1 MKIFLLLLMT
11 CGVVLAVDAPDLR
24 KQAAQLENDGDWKDA
39 YELRVK
45 LLREVDDKDSSQDLF
60 KAIDSINRLN
70 EQKKFDGLLD
80 ELTVSKKGNPDF
92 MLAAGQ
98 AYFGA
103 QKYGQILDNVF
114 QRGNNG
120 SGEWRQVQEQD
131 RLRALQCYMQAW
143 ETVEKGG
150 EAEAQVLISVSQA
163 LTMNRM
169 GGYLWRLYLKTDLRA
184 VPDYKEQT
192 DVITSEGAPVGKDG
206 EPSYIDMPDSWETA
220 ASDGE
225 RWRWLMAEIGRLVPP
240 YALSQELNWL
250 QFCQQNYGVNT
261 LASYG
266 WWSQPDVKERDGIL
280 QASTLKED
288 ETIAK
293 LANGVKRFTLR
304 EDYQFI
310 PGFRKLMRAGKDT
323 ACWQAGDQLVQVFM
337 NRKQYVTAAE
347 TLEEVMRL
355 HGTGGGNSRTL
366 LLKQIRGNWS
376 QFGMTPTYFASAP
389 VEVPLTFRNAKS
401 VKLSLTEVKE
411 GQVMEDIIA
420 YLKSNPEQLNGQYLS
435 FSQLGR
441 QLLDE
446 KGKKYLGKELRSW
459 TEELKPADG
468 HVNTEANLD
477 LGTLVPG
484 CYLLKS
490 ELDDGNTSWIVV
502 WVRDLVILKR
512 SEAGGEVFYLVD
524 AADGAPV
531 AGELEFFG
539 YHADYI
545 QKPKGERRFNIVT
558 HHFRKKTDE
567 NGRLALKEEKKWN
580 RDRWQIIARAGERKA
595 YMADRNLQWRDNS
608 NQEQFIGQ
616 KTIGITDRPVYRP
629 GQTVHVKLWAGEA
642 RYDLG
647 DVSSYAGKTASIE
660 VRDPRNEIVFE
671 KSGLT
676 ADGYGGI
683 EFDIDLKEEAALGNY
698 SVIVQGQVPYTNFS
712 FRVEEYKKPEFEVKV
727 DAPTEP
733 VALGESFEATVSA
746 TYYHGAPVTE
756 ATVKIKVERNFY
768 SKRWFPAETW
778 DWLYGPGYWWCY
790 GEYPWYPG
798 WARWGCIR
806 PPAPWWGDRGRS
818 GAPELVLE
826 QTGPIG
832 PDGKVK
838 VKIDSSIA
846 RLVHGDQD
854 HRYTITAEVVDASRR
869 TILGNGSVLAAREP
883 YEVTVWLDRG
893 FARVGDKVTGTF
905 SARTLDGKEV
915 AGKAKAILYLSEVDE
930 DGKISEKE
938 IARWTPEDDSW
949 VFEASK
955 AGQYRVAVE
964 FTDSKGRE
972 KEGATVFSV
981 RGAEGEEG
989 GDFLYDDLE
998 LIPDNKEY
1006 RPGDKVKLLV
1016 NVNKPGSRVWLFIR
1030 SSQGEKEETKI
1041 IRIEGKSQVV
1051 NIPVGIGDM
1060 PNFFIDAVTVA
1071 NGGVHSVTREIVLPP
1086 EKRTLG
1092 VEVIP
1097 AKDKLKP
1104 REKTSLTVKITDSDG
1119 KPYQGSTA
1127 ITIYDKS
1134 LEYISGGSN
1143 VGDIV
1148 PFFWD
1153 WKRRHYGAQ
1162 LEDSQNLKGYHMQL
1176 LDTVLMQQL
1185 GIFGGI
1191 VTRGNIDPF
1200 GDRRMG
1206 GMAYASGMVMDGSI
1220 DPFGDI
1226 GNSGGA
1232 LLHRK
1237 APSSSAAVEMDSL
1250 DAGDRQENSGGG
1262 EQAAPEIMVRS
1273 EFADLLKWVGS
1284 VETDENGEATIEIEM
1299 PDNLTTWKIKTWAM
1313 GKGTRVGEGS
1323 AEIVTSKDLIIRLQA
1338 PRFFVEKDEVTLSAV
1353 VHNYHEEAK
1362 DVTVSLELDGN
1373 NLESSGDMERRVAIK
1388 SGGEKR
1394 IDWTAKAVSEGEVT
1408 IRMKAIAADDSDAME
1423 MKFPVYVHGM
1433 LKTESYSRAIAP
1445 EGEKAIIEF
1454 TLPEE
1459 RRPSETKLTLNYS
1472 PSVASAMID
1481 ALPYL
1486 ASYPYG
1492 CTEQTLNRFV
1502 PTTVVHHI
1510 LKDLGHD
1517 LAAIKD
1523 KRSQLDPQKLGDPK
1537 ERAKDWQPKNPNW
1550 NPVWDE
1556 KEVAKMEAAGIAK
1569 LRDQQNPDGGWGW
1582 FSAYGNY
1589 SYPHTTAVVMHG
1601 LLLAR
1606 DNGAKIPADMIER
1619 GLAWLAKH
1627 EEVEADRIANWKK
1640 RDKNTKEKADSMD
1653 ALVRRVLGEG
1663 GKDHKQ
1669 MQGFLFRD
1677 KNDLPVYAKA
1687 LLGLELHRT
1696 KDIEKRDD
1704 VIRNIRQF
1712 LKRDEENQ
1720 TAYLDLGNGG
1730 YWWYWYGSEFEA
1742 QAWFLKLLAAAE
1754 PESPDARGLVK
1765 YLINNRSHATYWNST
1780 RDTAY
1785 CIEAIGDYLKAS
1797 GEGDPELTVEV
1808 LLDGKVLKTVEIT
1821 KENLFTFDSSVIVA
1835 GDILG
1840 TGKHTIELRKKGK
1853 GPLYANA
1860 YVGYFTLEDFI
1871 TKAGLEI
1878 KVDRTYYK
1886 LVPDNKVIDAVDS
1899 SGQAIDQKRSR
1910 LKRVLLKSGDEV
1922 KSGDLI
1928 EVELGIDS
1936 KNDYEYLLFEDWK
1949 AAGMEAVDVRSGYNP
1964 NGLGAYMELRD
1975 EKVSLFVQNLP
1986 RGRHNLSYRLRAEI
2000 PGKFSA
2006 LPTRAEAM
2014 YAPELKA
2021 NSDEMKIRIGE

>member
-1 MKIFLLLLMT
+1 MKILILSLMM
-11 CGVVLAVDAPDLR
+11 CGAVFAAEAPEAEMR
-24 KQAAQLENDGDWKDA
+24 KEAEKLEKDGNWREA

-45 LLREVDDKDSSQDLF
+45 ILRKVDDKDSAKDLQM
-60 KAIDSINRLN
+60 ALNSMNRLG
-70 EQKKFDGLLD
+70 EQQNFDALMD
-80 ELTVSKKGNPDF
+80 ELTASKKDNPAF
-92 MLAAGQ
+92 MTAAGDAFLSVQ
-98 AYFGA
+98 H
-103 QKYGQILDNVF
+103 YGQILDNEF
-114 QRGNNG
+114 TRGNG
-120 SGEWRQVQEQD
+120 GRGEWRNVQEQD

-143 ETVEKGG
+143 EKTG
-150 EAEAQVLISVSQA
+150 EEHGEQLQVIRKIKHA
-163 LTMNRM
+163 IIRNRT
-169 GGYLWRLYLKTDLRA
+169 GGYLWRLYLKTDLTA
-184 VPDYKEQT
+184 KPDYKEQN
-192 DVITSEGAPVGKDG
+192 DVITSNGAPVAKDG
-206 EPSYIDMPDSWETA
+206 EPDYIDVPETWDA
-220 ASDGE
+220 AKSDGE
-225 RWRWLMAEIGRLVPP
+225 RWRWLMKEIARISPAEAP
-240 YALSQELNWL
+240 QEQLTWL

-266 WWSQPDVKERDGIL
+266 WWSQPDKKERDGIL
-280 QASTLKED
+280 QASTLKDD

-293 LANGVKRFTLR
+293 LASGVKRFTLR
-304 EDYQFI
+304 EDYRYI
-310 PGFRKLMRAGKDT
+310 PQLGKLMRAGKNSP
-323 ACWQAGDQLVQVFM
+323 CWQAGDLLVQVFM
-337 NRKQYVTAAE
+337 NRTQYVKAAE
-347 TLEEVMRL
+347 TLEEVIRL
-355 HGTGGGNSRTL
+355 HGAGGNDSRKK

-376 QFGMTPTYFASAP
+376 TFGATPTYFAAAP
-389 VEVPLTFRNAKS
+389 VKVPLTFRNAKS
-401 VKLSLTEVKE
+401 VKLSLKPVDET
-411 GQVMEDIIA
+411 QVMEDIIA
-420 YLKSNPEQLNGQYLS
+420 HIGGNPEQLDYRKISFQQIGQRILE
-435 FSQLGR
+435 G
-441 QLLDE
+441 E
-446 KGKKYLGKELRSW
+446 GKKYLGKELRAWSQELNP
-459 TEELKPADG
+459 EEG
-468 HVNTEANLD
+468 HINTEANLD
-477 LGTLVPG
+477 LGKLAPG
-484 CYLLKS
+484 CYLLRS
-490 ELDDGNTSWIVV
+490 EMEGGNTAWVIV
-502 WVRDLVILKR
+502 WVRDLVLLKR
-512 SEAGGEVFYLVD
+512 STSEGEVFYLTD
-524 AADGAPV
+524 AAAGAPV

-539 YHADYI
+539 YETEYLK
-545 QKPKGERRFNIVT
+545 KPEGKRRFNVIT

-567 NGRLALKEEKKWN
+567 NGKLVLKQEDRWN
-580 RDRWQIIARAGERKA
+580 RCRWHVIARSGERRA
-595 YMADRNLQWRDNS
+595 YLGDRNFRWRGNS
-608 NQEQFIGQ
+608 DPGRYVAH

-629 GQTVHVKLWAGEA
+629 GQKVHVKLWAGEA

-647 DVSSYAGKTASIE
+647 EESTYAGKTASIQ
-660 VRDPRNEIVFE
+660 VRDGRNEVVFE
-671 KSGLT
+671 KAGLV
-676 ADGYGGI
+676 ADEYGGI
-683 EFDIDLKEEAALGNY
+683 EFDFDLEEEAALGNY
-698 SVIVQGQVPYTNFS
+698 NVQVSGAVPNTGFS

-727 DAPTEP
+727 EAPTEP
-733 VALGESFEATVSA
+733 VALGEAFEATVSA
-746 TYYHGAPVTE
+746 NYYHGAPVTE
-756 ATVKIKVERNFY
+756 ATVKIKVERNFFND
-768 SKRWFPAETW
+768 RWFPAGPW

-806 PPAPWWGDRGRS
+806 PPAPWWGGRGRV

-846 RLVHGDQD
+846 KLVHGDED
-854 HRYTITAEVVDASRR
+854 HKYTITAEVVDASRR
-869 TILGNGSVLAAREP
+869 TIVGNGSVLAAREP
-883 YEVTVWLDRG
+883 YSVTTWLDRG
-893 FARVGDKVTGTF
+893 YARVGDKVTGTF
-905 SARTLDGKEV
+905 SARTLDGKVVE
-915 AGKAKAILYLSEVDE
+915 GKATAILYSSELDE
-930 DGKISEKE
+930 DGKIVEKE
-938 IARWTPEDDSW
+938 VARWTPEGVSW

-964 FTDSKGRE
+964 FTDTKGR
-972 KEGATVFSV
+972 KQEGATVFSV
-981 RGAEGEEG
+981 RGADDDEG
-989 GDFLYDDLE
+989 GDFRYDDLE
-998 LIPDNKEY
+998 LIPDKKEY
-1006 RPGDKVKLLV
+1006 RPGDTVKLLV
-1016 NVNKPGSRVWLFIR
+1016 NVNKPKSRVWLFIR
-1030 SSQGEKEETKI
+1030 SSQGKEEETRI
-1041 IRIEGKSQVV
+1041 IRMKRKSQVV
-1051 NIPVGIGDM
+1051 KIPVALGDM
-1060 PNFFIDAVTVA
+1060 PNFFVDAVTVA
-1071 NGGVHSVTREIVLPP
+1071 NGEMHSVTREIVLPP

-1104 REKTSLTVKITDSDG
+1104 GEKTSLTVKITDSKG
-1119 KPYQGSTA
+1119 KPYKGSAA

-1143 VGDIV
+1143 VGEIV

-1153 WKRRHYGAQ
+1153 WKRHHYGAGV
-1162 LEDSQNLKGYHMQL
+1162 ENSQNLMGNHMQMKN
-1176 LDTVLMQQL
+1176 TTFMQQL

-1191 VTRGNIDPF
+1191 AMNRDVVDYSGNVRMSKSAGRG
-1200 GDRRMG
+1200 G
-1206 GMAYASGMVMDGSI
+1206 GMELESLS
-1220 DPFGDI
+1220 F
-1226 GNSGGA
+1226 
-1232 LLHRK
+1232 
-1237 APSSSAAVEMDSL
+1237 SAASAPPGAPMAKMAMMDSADGML
-1250 DAGDRQENSGGG
+1250 AGGTANSVGGGG
-1262 EQAAPEIMVRS
+1262 EAAPEVMVRS

-1284 VETDENGEATIEIEM
+1284 VETNEKGEATIDIEM

-1323 AEIVTSKDLIIRLQA
+1323 AEIVTSKDLIVRLQA
-1338 PRFFVEKDEVTLSAV
+1338 PRFFVETDEVTLSAI

-1362 DVTVSLELDGN
+1362 DVTVSLELDGK
-1373 NLESSGDMERRVAIK
+1373 NLESTDKMERRVAIP
-1388 SGGEKR
+1388 SMGETR
-1394 IDWTAKAVSEGEVT
+1394 IDWTVKAVAEGEVT
-1408 IRMKAIAADDSDAME
+1408 IRMKAIANDDSDAME
-1423 MKFPVYVHGM
+1423 MKFPIFVHGM

-1445 EGEKAIIEF
+1445 EANSAKIEF
-1454 TLPEE
+1454 ILPQE

-1523 KRSQLDPQKLGDPK
+1523 KRSNLNPQKIGDPK
-1537 ERAKDWQPKNPNW
+1537 ERAKDWQPKGANW

-1556 KEVAKMEAAGIAK
+1556 AEVLKMERAGIAK

-1582 FSAYGNY
+1582 FSAYGNH
-1589 SYPHTTAVVMHG
+1589 SYPHTTGVVMHG

-1606 DNGAKIPADMIER
+1606 DNGVKIPGDMIER
-1619 GLAWLAKH
+1619 GLAWLSKH
-1627 EEVEADRIANWKK
+1627 EEVEVDKIANWKK
-1640 RDKNTKEKADSMD
+1640 RDKNTKQKADSMD
-1653 ALVRRVLGEG
+1653 ALIRRVLGEG

-1669 MQGFLFRD
+1669 MEGFLFRD

-1696 KDIEKRDD
+1696 KSTDKRDE

-1712 LKRDEENQ
+1712 LKTDEENQ

-1808 LLDGKVLKTVEIT
+1808 VLDGKVLKTVEIT
-1821 KENLFTFDSSVIVA
+1821 KENLFTFDSTVIVA
-1835 GDILG
+1835 GDILA
-1840 TGKHTIELRKKGK
+1840 TGKHTVELRKKGK

-1860 YVGYFTLEDFI
+1860 YVEYFTLEDFI
-1871 TKAGLEI
+1871 TKAGLEV

-1886 LVPDNKVIDAVDS
+1886 LVPDNKDIDAVDS
-1899 SGQAIDQKRSR
+1899 QGQAISQKRSR
-1910 LKRVLLKSGDEV
+1910 YKRVELKSGDEV

-1949 AAGMEAVDVRSGYNP
+1949 AAGMEAEEVRSGYNL

-2014 YAPELKA
+2014 YAPELRA
-2021 NSDEMKIRIGE
+2021 NSDEMKFRITE

>member
-1 MKIFLLLLMT
+1 MKSLFFFLF
-11 CGVVLAVDAPDLR
+11 LALIIPLFAAEPAPTR
-24 KQAAQLENDGDWKDA
+24 KQAEKLEKGGNWREA

-45 LLREVDDKDSSQDLF
+45 LLRKISDKESGKDLQLALNSQ
-60 KAIDSINRLN
+60 NRLR
-70 EQKKFDGLLD
+70 EQKNFDALLD
-80 ELTVSKKGNPDF
+80 ELTIFRKDNPDF

-98 AYFGA
+98 AYLSA
-103 QKYGQILDNVF
+103 QHYGQLLDNEF
-114 QRGNNG
+114 QRGSHVSG
-120 SGEWRQVQEQD
+120 SGEWKQVQEQD
-131 RLRALQCYMQAW
+131 RLRALQCYIQAW
-143 ETVEKGG
+143 DKVKKGG
-150 EAEAQVLISVSQA
+150 KEEVQVLRA
-163 LTMNRM
+163 LAGALNWNRN
-169 GGYLWRLYLKTDLRA
+169 GGYLWRLYLKADLA
-184 VPDYKEQT
+184 ATPDYTEQD
-192 DVITSEGAPVGKDG
+192 DVITSSGAPVGKDG
-206 EPSYIDMPDSWETA
+206 EPDYINMPESWGTA

-225 RWRWLMAEIGRLVPP
+225 RWRWLMAEIARISPADG
-240 YALSQELNWL
+240 SQEALGWL
-250 QFCQQNYGVNT
+250 RFCQQNYGVNT

-266 WWSQPDVKERDGIL
+266 WWSQPDVKKRDGIL
-280 QASTLKED
+280 QASTLKEG
-288 ETIAK
+288 ETIAN
-293 LANGVKRFTLR
+293 LASGVKRFTLR
-304 EDYQFI
+304 EDYQYI
-310 PGFRKLMRAGKDT
+310 PGLRELMRGGKNSPSS
-323 ACWQAGDQLVQVFM
+323 QAGDTLVQVFM
-337 NRKQYVTAAE
+337 NRSQLVKAAE
-347 TLEEVMRL
+347 TLEEVIRL
-355 HGTGGGNSRTL
+355 HGTGNNDSRTK

-376 QFGMTPTYFASAP
+376 KFGVTPTYFAAAP
-389 VEVPLTFRNAKS
+389 VDVPITFRNAKS
-401 VKLSLTEVKE
+401 VKLSLTQVKE
-411 GQVMEDIIA
+411 GQVMQDAIK
-420 YLKSNPEQLNGQYLS
+420 YLKGNPEQLDRRNIS

-441 QLLDE
+441 KLLEE

-459 TEELKPADG
+459 TQELQPEAG
-468 HVNTEANLD
+468 HVNTEAK
-477 LGTLVPG
+477 LGLGKLAPG
-484 CYLLKS
+484 CYLLQSSVK
-490 ELDDGNTSWIVV
+490 DGNTAWVVV
-502 WVRDLVILKR
+502 WVRDLVLLKR
-512 SEAGGEVFYLVD
+512 SGPEGMVFHLVD
-524 AADGAPV
+524 AAGGAPV

-539 YHADYI
+539 YRADYI
-545 QKPKGERRFNIVT
+545 QKPKDKRRFNIIT
-558 HHFRKKTDE
+558 HHFRRKTDKK
-567 NGRLALKEEKKWN
+567 GMLVLKQEKDWN
-580 RDRWQIIARAGERKA
+580 RAIWQIIARSGKRTT
-595 YMADRNLQWRDNS
+595 YFGDSNLNWRSAS
-608 NQEQFIGQ
+608 NRGWYLNN

-647 DVSSYAGKTASIE
+647 DESPFAGKTAKIE
-660 VRDPRNEIVFE
+660 VRDGRNEVVFE
-671 KSGLT
+671 KDGLV

-683 EFDIDLKEEAALGNY
+683 EFDFDLKEEAALGNY
-698 SVIVQGQVPYTNFS
+698 NVRVTGAVPNTNFS

-727 DAPTEP
+727 EAPDEP

-746 TYYHGAPVTE
+746 NYYHGAPVTE
-756 ATVKIKVERNFY
+756 ATVKIKVERNFFND
-768 SKRWFPAETW
+768 RWFPPGPW

-806 PPAPWWGDRGRS
+806 PPAPWWGNRGRA

-826 QTGPIG
+826 QTGLIG

-846 RLVHGDQD
+846 KLVHGDQD
-854 HRYTITAEVVDASRR
+854 HKYTISAEVVDASRR
-869 TILGNGSVLAAREP
+869 TIVGNGAVLAAREP
-883 YEVTVWLDRG
+883 YAVTVWLDRG
-893 FARVGDKVTGTF
+893 YANVGDKVTGTF
-905 SARTLDGKEV
+905 SARTLDGKVV
-915 AGKAKAILYLSEVDE
+915 AGKAKAILYSTSVDE
-930 DGKISEKE
+930 DGKIVEKK
-938 IARWTPEDDSW
+938 IAKWTPKGNEW
-949 VFEASK
+949 VFEASEP
-955 AGQYRVAVE
+955 GQYRIAVK
-964 FTDSKGRE
+964 FTDKKGR
-972 KEGATVFSV
+972 KQEGATVFSV
-981 RGAEGEEG
+981 RGAEDDEG
-989 GDFLYDDLE
+989 GDFRYNDLE
-998 LIPDNKEY
+998 LIPDKKEY
-1006 RPGDKVKLLV
+1006 RPGDTVKLLV
-1016 NVNKPGSRVWLFIR
+1016 NVNKRKSRVWLFVR
-1030 SSQGEKEETKI
+1030 TGQGKQEETKI
-1041 IRIEGKSQVV
+1041 IRMKRKSQVV
-1051 NIPVGIGDM
+1051 KIPVALGDM
-1060 PNFFIDAVTVA
+1060 PNFFIDAVTVV
-1071 NGGVHSVTREIVLPP
+1071 NGEVHSVTREIVLPP
-1086 EKRTLG
+1086 EKRKLG

-1097 AKDKLKP
+1097 AKSKLKP
-1104 REKTSLTVKITDSDG
+1104 REKTSLTIKISDSNG
-1119 KPYQGSTA
+1119 KPYKGSAA
-1127 ITIYDKS
+1127 ISIYDKS

-1143 VGDIV
+1143 VGEIV

-1153 WKRRHYGAQ
+1153 WKRRHYGVNM
-1162 LEDSQNLKGYHMQL
+1162 ENSQRLMGNHMQMPK
-1176 LDTVLMQQL
+1176 TTFMQQL
-1185 GIFGGI
+1185 GMFGGI
-1191 VTRGNIDPF
+1191 APRSRGGF
-1200 GDRRMG
+1200 GGERMMKG
-1206 GMAYASGMVMDGSI
+1206 
-1220 DPFGDI
+1220 
-1226 GNSGGA
+1226 GGA
-1232 LLHRK
+1232 VMAGK
-1237 APSSSAAVEMDSL
+1237 MAPQVDSMAEMAMDSEDSFGANNL
-1250 DAGDRQENSGGG
+1250 GG
-1262 EQAAPEIMVRS
+1262 EAAPEVMVRS

-1284 VETDENGEATIEIEM
+1284 VETNEKGEATIEIEM

-1353 VHNYHEEAK
+1353 VHNYHKEAK
-1362 DVTVSLELDGN
+1362 DVTVSLELDGK
-1373 NLESSGDMERRVAIK
+1373 NLESTGDMERRVAIPSK
-1388 SGGEKR
+1388 GETR
-1394 IDWTAKAVSEGEVT
+1394 IDWTAKAVSEGEIT

-1433 LKTESYSRAIAP
+1433 VKTESYSRAIAP
-1445 EGEKAIIEF
+1445 EGKKAVIEF
-1454 TLPEE
+1454 TLPQE

-1523 KRSQLDPQKLGDPK
+1523 KRSNLNPQKIGDPK
-1537 ERAKDWQPKNPNW
+1537 ERAKDWQPKNPHW

-1556 KEVAKMEAAGIAK
+1556 AEVAKMERAGIAK

-1582 FSAYGNY
+1582 FSAYGNH

-1606 DNGAKIPADMIER
+1606 DNGAKIPGDMIER

-1627 EEVEADRIANWKK
+1627 EETEADRIANWNK
-1640 RDKNTKEKADSMD
+1640 RDKNTKQKVDSMD

-1663 GKDHKQ
+1663 GKDHKP
-1669 MQGFLFRD
+1669 MQSFLFRD

-1696 KDIEKRDD
+1696 KEIAKRDE

-1720 TAYLDLGNGG
+1720 TAYLELGNRR
-1730 YWWYWYGSEFEA
+1730 YWWNWYGSEFEA

-1754 PESPDARGLVK
+1754 PQSPDTRGLVK

-1797 GEGDPELTVEV
+1797 GEGDPDLTVDV
-1808 LLDGKVLKTVEIT
+1808 MLDGKKLKTVEIT
-1821 KENLFTFDSSVIVA
+1821 KENLFTYDSSVIVA
-1835 GDILG
+1835 GDILT

-1860 YVGYFTLEDFI
+1860 YVEYFTLEDFI
-1871 TKAGLEI
+1871 TKAGLEV
-1878 KVDRTYYK
+1878 KVERTYYK

-1899 SGQAIDQKRSR
+1899 QGQAIDQKRSR
-1910 LKRVLLKSGDEV
+1910 YKRVELKSGDEV

-2014 YAPELKA
+2014 YAPELRA
-2021 NSDEMKIRIGE
+2021 NSDEMKISISDR